1 MEKEVDE
8 RDEAIQGFETKIQ
21 LLKKLIAD
29 KESEL
34 EVNEGIIARL
44 EKDNKRDYE
53 EIMAELNKDRNEDQ
67 DKIRDL
73 EYELASKQL
82 RIKDQDREI
91 EHMAM
96 KMRDMSKEITLLSK
110 ERRYQPSDD
119 D

>member
-8 RDEAIQGFETKIQ
+8 RDEALQGMETQVK

-34 EVNEGIIARL
+34 EVNEGIIQRL

-53 EIMAELNKDRNEDQ
+53 EILAELNKDRNEDQ

-96 KMRDMSKEITLLSK
+96 KM
-110 ERRYQPSDD
+110 
-119 D
+119 